1 MPRLM
6 TQHQRSLCIELIPK
20 MMSGELLKSQVREL
34 TGLTDGAINFF
45 RDIAKFHSYEHLVKT
60 EGKYKEDLYDL
71 EQTCK
76 LVELAYAAGLC
87 DSHITV
93 LARKVIVG
101 FRTLVDYRK
110 KLGYP
115 LIKGVSVA
123 SFIPNEDNNIVDPM
137 WYTWNVNAIDEI
149 VRKNKGNSL
158 RNVLLAHEDMLRSD
172 TAEHTYLDI
181 KNVKDLKKYKD
192 ILPQEEAHCI
202 FDKTSSYAEQLVA
215 IAKSSKKLN
224 AVEIA
229 KNLETDVGSV
239 RCDLRFIKL
248 HGTEEFLKY
257 GKRCAPKRYDLET
270 VKSLICLMGTFELS
284 QEFVAFT
291 YKLDRGELRRYQ
303 VNKEA
308 QKEDFVPI
316 FPNIPASTNIEL
328 FIKEIQKTTGLSDPF
343 DILEF
348 FYQKN
353 GLSVPEYHKKDG
365 FARYYNY
372 LQATGVPA
380 SAETATGVPTSG
392 ETATGVPASGET
404 ATGMPASGKTATG
417 VPASAETATGV
428 PTSGETATGVPASEE
443 TATGVPASGDTA
455 TGVPT
460 SGETATGVPASAET
474 ATGVPASGETATGMP
489 ASGDTAT
496 GMPASGDTATANN
509 LVEAGVYCPKGAKE
523 HPFYIGQIDHETR
536 ESFTSADLIFT
547 ISSDSFNREVN
558 TELPPRL
565 FGKARRGSAM
575 KKSVRKSVYRNKEVC
590 NYKSEQERLLEK
602 CGELPD
608 KFNYKQG
615 SKAPDTSFIALNTLV
630 YPLAHAMFDKTAGN
644 PEVKAS
650 SNSISVVKPAADCH
664 SYEVVYNCTATI
676 DCDMGGYWP
685 SVKCAVENISLLPE
699 ELFVPHDLSGLSF
712 MKLMPIH
719 AKELLA
725 DTASEEEQQTSLD
738 ADISANADTLE
749 ADNTGICDLVSETE
763 DSQLMLRV
771 SMLDETLR
779 LGITSFDA
787 LKSIDDISSN
797 PEWLKEAFKR
807 LMGYD
812 IGMSAE
818 EYKAKYQGKRGR
830 PPIVNPFS
838 EGFCTLP
845 TNVQE
850 SNQKHFTIAITTYML
865 AKEAVLKVPSRTDG
879 QYSGDYSAILVKC
892 YLDFTN
898 KMKGNVNKFV
908 ARHVFDVSAGREF
921 YMEKVRKRDEL
932 PTYKDANALSEAV
945 VLVNIEQKKNFGANK
960 MAAHLD
966 NEFGIACSVKTV
978 RKSMKVNGAMYQ
990 KQNTVQRKYDSYHGV
1005 NDNLVPN
1012 YVSRDFNPTDEWQL
1026 ICTDI
1031 TEVNCVEGKFY
1042 VAFWQ
1047 DAFSGKILTAT
1058 LSELET
1064 VEMVKSGQLEVIRMA
1079 PDGIY
1084 CLVHTDRGHQY
1095 LHLEYCKEFDNSEK
1109 FMRSVSGLGRCL
1121 DNAMIESLNGCF
1133 KEEVIARIPATELTR
1148 QRVREETAKWVEFY
1162 NFDRPNGR
1170 CNGLPPEHF
1179 LKLHRERKNQQASAP
1194 QNSQG

>member
-123 SFIPNEDNNIVDPM
+123 SFIPNEDNKIVDPM

-380 SAETATGVPTSG
+380 SAETATGVP
-392 ETATGVPASGET
+392 
-404 ATGMPASGKTATG
+404 
-417 VPASAETATGV
+417 ASAETATGV
-428 PTSGETATGVPASEE
+428 PTSGETATGVPAS
-443 TATGVPASGDTA
+443 G
-455 TGVPT
+455 
-460 SGETATGVPASAET
+460 ET

-496 GMPASGDTATANN
+496 GVPASGDTATANN

-685 SVKCAVENISLLPE
+685 CVKCAVENISLLPE

-865 AKEAVLKVPSRTDG
+865 AKEAVLKVPSRTEG

>member
-123 SFIPNEDNNIVDPM
+123 SFIPNEDNKIVDPM

-372 LQATGVPA
+372 L
-380 SAETATGVPTSG
+380 
-392 ETATGVPASGET
+392 
-404 ATGMPASGKTATG
+404 
-417 VPASAETATGV
+417 
-428 PTSGETATGVPASEE
+428 
-443 TATGVPASGDTA
+443 
-455 TGVPT
+455 
-460 SGETATGVPASAET
+460 
-474 ATGVPASGETATGMP
+474 
-489 ASGDTAT
+489 
-496 GMPASGDTATANN
+496 
-509 LVEAGVYCPKGAKE
+509 LVV
-523 HPFYIGQIDHETR
+523 TR
-536 ESFTSADLIFT
+536 E
-547 ISSDSFNREVN
+547 
-558 TELPPRL
+558 
-565 FGKARRGSAM
+565 
-575 KKSVRKSVYRNKEVC
+575 
-590 NYKSEQERLLEK
+590 
-602 CGELPD
+602 
-608 KFNYKQG
+608 
-615 SKAPDTSFIALNTLV
+615 
-630 YPLAHAMFDKTAGN
+630 
-644 PEVKAS
+644 
-650 SNSISVVKPAADCH
+650 NSR
-664 SYEVVYNCTATI
+664 
-676 DCDMGGYWP
+676 
-685 SVKCAVENISLLPE
+685 
-699 ELFVPHDLSGLSF
+699 F
-712 MKLMPIH
+712 
-719 AKELLA
+719 
-725 DTASEEEQQTSLD
+725 
-738 ADISANADTLE
+738 
-749 ADNTGICDLVSETE
+749 
-763 DSQLMLRV
+763 
-771 SMLDETLR
+771 
-779 LGITSFDA
+779 
-787 LKSIDDISSN
+787 
-797 PEWLKEAFKR
+797 
-807 LMGYD
+807 
-812 IGMSAE
+812 
-818 EYKAKYQGKRGR
+818 
-830 PPIVNPFS
+830 
-838 EGFCTLP
+838 
-845 TNVQE
+845 
-850 SNQKHFTIAITTYML
+850 
-865 AKEAVLKVPSRTDG
+865 
-879 QYSGDYSAILVKC
+879 
-892 YLDFTN
+892 
-898 KMKGNVNKFV
+898 
-908 ARHVFDVSAGREF
+908 
-921 YMEKVRKRDEL
+921 
-932 PTYKDANALSEAV
+932 
-945 VLVNIEQKKNFGANK
+945 
-960 MAAHLD
+960 
-966 NEFGIACSVKTV
+966 
-978 RKSMKVNGAMYQ
+978 
-990 KQNTVQRKYDSYHGV
+990 
-1005 NDNLVPN
+1005 
-1012 YVSRDFNPTDEWQL
+1012 
-1026 ICTDI
+1026 
-1031 TEVNCVEGKFY
+1031 
-1042 VAFWQ
+1042 
-1047 DAFSGKILTAT
+1047 
-1058 LSELET
+1058 
-1064 VEMVKSGQLEVIRMA
+1064 
-1079 PDGIY
+1079 
-1084 CLVHTDRGHQY
+1084 
-1095 LHLEYCKEFDNSEK
+1095 
-1109 FMRSVSGLGRCL
+1109 
-1121 DNAMIESLNGCF
+1121 
-1133 KEEVIARIPATELTR
+1133 
-1148 QRVREETAKWVEFY
+1148 
-1162 NFDRPNGR
+1162 
-1170 CNGLPPEHF
+1170 
-1179 LKLHRERKNQQASAP
+1179 
-1194 QNSQG
+1194 

>member
-123 SFIPNEDNNIVDPM
+123 SFIPNEDNKIVDPM

-392 ETATGVPASGET
+392 ETATCVPASGET
-404 ATGMPASGKTATG
+404 ATG
-417 VPASAETATGV
+417 V
-428 PTSGETATGVPASEE
+428 
-443 TATGVPASGDTA
+443 
-455 TGVPT
+455 
-460 SGETATGVPASAET
+460 
-474 ATGVPASGETATGMP
+474 
-489 ASGDTAT
+489 
-496 GMPASGDTATANN
+496 PASGDTATANN

-685 SVKCAVENISLLPE
+685 CVKCAVENISLLPE

-865 AKEAVLKVPSRTDG
+865 AKEAVLKVPSRTEG

-1031 TEVNCVEGKFY
+1031 TEVNCVEGKLY

>member
-123 SFIPNEDNNIVDPM
+123 SFIPNEDNKIVDPM

-380 SAETATGVPTSG
+380 SAETATGVSTSG
-392 ETATGVPASGET
+392 ETATGVPASGE
-404 ATGMPASGKTATG
+404 
-417 VPASAETATGV
+417 
-428 PTSGETATGVPASEE
+428 
-443 TATGVPASGDTA
+443 
-455 TGVPT
+455 
-460 SGETATGVPASAET
+460 
-474 ATGVPASGETATGMP
+474 
-489 ASGDTAT
+489 TAT

-685 SVKCAVENISLLPE
+685 CVKCAVENISLLPE

-865 AKEAVLKVPSRTDG
+865 AKEAVLKVPSRTEG

>member
-123 SFIPNEDNNIVDPM
+123 SFIPNEDNKIVDPM

-392 ETATGVPASGET
+392 ETATGVPASG
-404 ATGMPASGKTATG
+404 KTATG
-417 VPASAETATGV
+417 V
-428 PTSGETATGVPASEE
+428 
-443 TATGVPASGDTA
+443 
-455 TGVPT
+455 
-460 SGETATGVPASAET
+460 
-474 ATGVPASGETATGMP
+474 
-489 ASGDTAT
+489 
-496 GMPASGDTATANN
+496 PASGDTATANN

-685 SVKCAVENISLLPE
+685 CVKCAVENISLLPE

-865 AKEAVLKVPSRTDG
+865 AKEAVLKVPSRTEG

>member
-123 SFIPNEDNNIVDPM
+123 SFIPNEDNKIVDPM

-404 ATGMPASGKTATG
+404 ATGMPASG
-417 VPASAETATGV
+417 
-428 PTSGETATGVPASEE
+428 
-443 TATGVPASGDTA
+443 DTA
-455 TGVPT
+455 TGV
-460 SGETATGVPASAET
+460 
-474 ATGVPASGETATGMP
+474 
-489 ASGDTAT
+489 
-496 GMPASGDTATANN
+496 PASGDTATANN

-685 SVKCAVENISLLPE
+685 CVKCAVENISLLPE

-865 AKEAVLKVPSRTDG
+865 AKEAVLKVPSRTEG

>member
-123 SFIPNEDNNIVDPM
+123 SFIPNEDNKIVDPM

-404 ATGMPASGKTATG
+404 ATG
-417 VPASAETATGV
+417 
-428 PTSGETATGVPASEE
+428 
-443 TATGVPASGDTA
+443 
-455 TGVPT
+455 
-460 SGETATGVPASAET
+460 
-474 ATGVPASGETATGMP
+474 VPASGE
-489 ASGDTAT
+489 
-496 GMPASGDTATANN
+496 TATANN

-685 SVKCAVENISLLPE
+685 CVKCAVENISLLPE

-865 AKEAVLKVPSRTDG
+865 AKEAVLKVPSRTEG

>member
-123 SFIPNEDNNIVDPM
+123 SFIPNEDNKIVDPM

-392 ETATGVPASGET
+392 ETATGVPTSG
-404 ATGMPASGKTATG
+404 
-417 VPASAETATGV
+417 ETATGV
-428 PTSGETATGVPASEE
+428 PTSGETATGVPAS
-443 TATGVPASGDTA
+443 
-455 TGVPT
+455 
-460 SGETATGVPASAET
+460 GE
-474 ATGVPASGETATGMP
+474 
-489 ASGDTAT
+489 
-496 GMPASGDTATANN
+496 TATANN

-685 SVKCAVENISLLPE
+685 CVKCAVENISLLPE

-865 AKEAVLKVPSRTDG
+865 AKEAVLKVPSRTEG

>member
-20 MMSGELLKSQVREL
+20 MMSGELLKSQVREQ
-34 TGLTDGAINFF
+34 TNLTDGAINFF

-71 EQTCK
+71 EQTCN
-76 LVELAYAAGLC
+76 LVELAYATGLC

-93 LARKVIVG
+93 LSRKVIAG
-101 FRTLVDYRK
+101 FRALVDYRE

-123 SFIPNEDNNIVDPM
+123 SFIPNVDNKIVDPM
-137 WYTWNVNAIDEI
+137 WSTWNVNAIDEF

-158 RNVLLAHEDMLRSD
+158 RDVLQAHEDMLRSD
-172 TAEHTYLDI
+172 TEEHTYLDI

-192 ILPQEEAHCI
+192 FVPQEEAHCN
-202 FDKTSSYAEQLVA
+202 FNKTSSYAEQLVA

-308 QKEDFVPI
+308 KKEDFVPI

-380 SAETATGVPTSG
+380 SGETATGMPASGETATGVPASGETATGVPASGETATGVPASGETATGVPASG

-404 ATGMPASGKTATG
+404 ATGMPASG
-417 VPASAETATGV
+417 
-428 PTSGETATGVPASEE
+428 
-443 TATGVPASGDTA
+443 
-455 TGVPT
+455 
-460 SGETATGVPASAET
+460 ET
-474 ATGVPASGETATGMP
+474 ATGVPASGETATGVP
-489 ASGDTAT
+489 ASGETAT
-496 GMPASGDTATANN
+496 GVPASGETATANN

-685 SVKCAVENISLLPE
+685 CVKCAVENISLLPE

-725 DTASEEEQQTSLD
+725 DTTSEEEQQTSLD

-818 EYKAKYQGKRGR
+818 EYKAKYQGKKGR

-865 AKEAVLKVPSRTDG
+865 AKEAVLKVPSRTEG

-921 YMEKVRKRDEL
+921 YMEKVRKRNEL

-966 NEFGIACSVKTV
+966 KEFGIACSVKTV

>member
-123 SFIPNEDNNIVDPM
+123 SFIPNEDNKIVDPM

-192 ILPQEEAHCI
+192 ILPQEEAHCN

-428 PTSGETATGVPASEE
+428 PTSGETATGVPAS
-443 TATGVPASGDTA
+443 
-455 TGVPT
+455 
-460 SGETATGVPASAET
+460 
-474 ATGVPASGETATGMP
+474 GETATGMP
-489 ASGDTAT
+489 ASGKTAT
-496 GMPASGDTATANN
+496 GVPASGDTATANN

-685 SVKCAVENISLLPE
+685 CVKCAVENISLLPE

-865 AKEAVLKVPSRTDG
+865 AKEAVLKVPSRTEG

-1031 TEVNCVEGKFY
+1031 TEVNCVEGKLY

>member
-123 SFIPNEDNNIVDPM
+123 SFIPNEDNKIVDPM

-392 ETATGVPASGET
+392 ETATCVPASGET

-417 VPASAETATGV
+417 VPD
-428 PTSGETATGVPASEE
+428 
-443 TATGVPASGDTA
+443 SGDTA
-455 TGVPT
+455 TGV
-460 SGETATGVPASAET
+460 
-474 ATGVPASGETATGMP
+474 
-489 ASGDTAT
+489 
-496 GMPASGDTATANN
+496 PASGDTATANN

-685 SVKCAVENISLLPE
+685 CVKCAVENISLLPE

-865 AKEAVLKVPSRTDG
+865 AKEAVLKVPSRTEG

>member
-404 ATGMPASGKTATG
+404 ATGMPASG
-417 VPASAETATGV
+417 
-428 PTSGETATGVPASEE
+428 
-443 TATGVPASGDTA
+443 
-455 TGVPT
+455 
-460 SGETATGVPASAET
+460 
-474 ATGVPASGETATGMP
+474 ETATGMP
-489 ASGDTAT
+489 ASGKTAT
-496 GMPASGDTATANN
+496 GVPASGDTATANN

-685 SVKCAVENISLLPE
+685 CVKCAVENISLLPE

-865 AKEAVLKVPSRTDG
+865 AKEAVLKVPSRTEG

>member
-123 SFIPNEDNNIVDPM
+123 SFIPNEDNKIVDPM

-380 SAETATGVPTSG
+380 SAETATGVPASAETATGVPTSG

-404 ATGMPASGKTATG
+404 ATGMPASG
-417 VPASAETATGV
+417 ETATGV
-428 PTSGETATGVPASEE
+428 PTSGETATGVPASGE
-443 TATGVPASGDTA
+443 TATGVPASGKTA
-455 TGVPT
+455 TGV
-460 SGETATGVPASAET
+460 
-474 ATGVPASGETATGMP
+474 
-489 ASGDTAT
+489 
-496 GMPASGDTATANN
+496 PASGDTATANN

-685 SVKCAVENISLLPE
+685 CVKCAVENISLLPE

-865 AKEAVLKVPSRTDG
+865 AKEAVLKVPSRTEG

>member
-123 SFIPNEDNNIVDPM
+123 SFIPNVDNKIVDPM
-137 WYTWNVNAIDEI
+137 WSTWNVNAIDEI

-404 ATGMPASGKTATG
+404 ATGMPASG
-417 VPASAETATGV
+417 
-428 PTSGETATGVPASEE
+428 
-443 TATGVPASGDTA
+443 
-455 TGVPT
+455 
-460 SGETATGVPASAET
+460 
-474 ATGVPASGETATGMP
+474 ETATGMP
-489 ASGDTAT
+489 ASGKTAT
-496 GMPASGDTATANN
+496 GVPASGDTATANN

-685 SVKCAVENISLLPE
+685 CVKCAVENISLLPE

-865 AKEAVLKVPSRTDG
+865 AKEAVLKVPSRTEG

>member
-123 SFIPNEDNNIVDPM
+123 SFIPNEDNKIVDPM

-380 SAETATGVPTSG
+380 SAETATGVSTSG
-392 ETATGVPASGET
+392 
-404 ATGMPASGKTATG
+404 
-417 VPASAETATGV
+417 
-428 PTSGETATGVPASEE
+428 
-443 TATGVPASGDTA
+443 
-455 TGVPT
+455 
-460 SGETATGVPASAET
+460 ET

-496 GMPASGDTATANN
+496 GVPASGDTATANN

-685 SVKCAVENISLLPE
+685 CVKCAVENISLLPE

-865 AKEAVLKVPSRTDG
+865 AKEAVLKVPSRTEG

-932 PTYKDANALSEAV
+932 PTYKTANALSEAV

>member
-123 SFIPNEDNNIVDPM
+123 SFIPNEDNKIVDPM

-380 SAETATGVPTSG
+380 SAETATGVP
-392 ETATGVPASGET
+392 
-404 ATGMPASGKTATG
+404 
-417 VPASAETATGV
+417 
-428 PTSGETATGVPASEE
+428 
-443 TATGVPASGDTA
+443 
-455 TGVPT
+455 
-460 SGETATGVPASAET
+460 
-474 ATGVPASGETATGMP
+474 
-489 ASGDTAT
+489 
-496 GMPASGDTATANN
+496 ASGDTATANN

-685 SVKCAVENISLLPE
+685 CVKCAVENISLLPE

-865 AKEAVLKVPSRTDG
+865 AKEAVLKVPSRTEG

-1031 TEVNCVEGKFY
+1031 TEVNCVEGKLY

>member
-123 SFIPNEDNNIVDPM
+123 SFIPNEDNKIVDPM

-380 SAETATGVPTSG
+380 SAETATGVPASAETATGVPTSG

-417 VPASAETATGV
+417 V
-428 PTSGETATGVPASEE
+428 
-443 TATGVPASGDTA
+443 
-455 TGVPT
+455 
-460 SGETATGVPASAET
+460 
-474 ATGVPASGETATGMP
+474 
-489 ASGDTAT
+489 
-496 GMPASGDTATANN
+496 PASGDTATANN

-685 SVKCAVENISLLPE
+685 CVKCAVENISLLPE

-865 AKEAVLKVPSRTDG
+865 AKEAVLKVPSRTEG

>member
-123 SFIPNEDNNIVDPM
+123 SFIPNEDNKIVDPM

-417 VPASAETATGV
+417 VPD
-428 PTSGETATGVPASEE
+428 
-443 TATGVPASGDTA
+443 SGDTA
-455 TGVPT
+455 TGV
-460 SGETATGVPASAET
+460 
-474 ATGVPASGETATGMP
+474 
-489 ASGDTAT
+489 
-496 GMPASGDTATANN
+496 PASGDTATANN

-685 SVKCAVENISLLPE
+685 CVKCAVENISLLPE

-865 AKEAVLKVPSRTDG
+865 AKEAVLKVPSRTEG

>member
-417 VPASAETATGV
+417 VPAS
-428 PTSGETATGVPASEE
+428 
-443 TATGVPASGDTA
+443 
-455 TGVPT
+455 
-460 SGETATGVPASAET
+460 
-474 ATGVPASGETATGMP
+474 
-489 ASGDTAT
+489 
-496 GMPASGDTATANN
+496 GDTATANN

-685 SVKCAVENISLLPE
+685 CVKCAVENISLLPE

-865 AKEAVLKVPSRTDG
+865 AKEAVLKVPSRTEG

-1031 TEVNCVEGKFY
+1031 TEVNCVEGKLY

-1194 QNSQG
+1194 KNSQG

>member
-123 SFIPNEDNNIVDPM
+123 SFIPNEDNKIVDPM

-404 ATGMPASGKTATG
+404 ATG
-417 VPASAETATGV
+417 
-428 PTSGETATGVPASEE
+428 
-443 TATGVPASGDTA
+443 
-455 TGVPT
+455 
-460 SGETATGVPASAET
+460 
-474 ATGVPASGETATGMP
+474 VPASGETATGMP

-496 GMPASGDTATANN
+496 GVPASGDTATANN

-685 SVKCAVENISLLPE
+685 CVKCAVENISLLPE

-865 AKEAVLKVPSRTDG
+865 AKEAVLKVPSRTEG

>member
-123 SFIPNEDNNIVDPM
+123 SFIPNEDNKIVDPM

-380 SAETATGVPTSG
+380 SAETATGVPASAETATGVPASAETATGVPASGETATGMPASAETATGVPTSG

-417 VPASAETATGV
+417 V
-428 PTSGETATGVPASEE
+428 
-443 TATGVPASGDTA
+443 
-455 TGVPT
+455 
-460 SGETATGVPASAET
+460 
-474 ATGVPASGETATGMP
+474 
-489 ASGDTAT
+489 
-496 GMPASGDTATANN
+496 PASGDTATANN

-685 SVKCAVENISLLPE
+685 CVKCAVENISLLPE

-865 AKEAVLKVPSRTDG
+865 AKEAVLKVPSRTEG

-1194 QNSQG
+1194 QNSQS

>member
-123 SFIPNEDNNIVDPM
+123 SFIPNEDNKIVDPM

-380 SAETATGVPTSG
+380 SGETATGVPASGKTATGVPASGKTATGVPASAETATGVPASAETATGVPTSG

-417 VPASAETATGV
+417 V
-428 PTSGETATGVPASEE
+428 
-443 TATGVPASGDTA
+443 
-455 TGVPT
+455 
-460 SGETATGVPASAET
+460 
-474 ATGVPASGETATGMP
+474 
-489 ASGDTAT
+489 
-496 GMPASGDTATANN
+496 PASGDTATANN

-685 SVKCAVENISLLPE
+685 CVKCAVENISLLPE

-865 AKEAVLKVPSRTDG
+865 AKEAVLKVPSRTEG

-1031 TEVNCVEGKFY
+1031 TEVNCVEGKLY

>member
-123 SFIPNEDNNIVDPM
+123 SFIPNEDNKIVDPM

-380 SAETATGVPTSG
+380 SAETATGVSTSG

-404 ATGMPASGKTATG
+404 ATGMPAS
-417 VPASAETATGV
+417 AETATAV
-428 PTSGETATGVPASEE
+428 
-443 TATGVPASGDTA
+443 
-455 TGVPT
+455 
-460 SGETATGVPASAET
+460 
-474 ATGVPASGETATGMP
+474 
-489 ASGDTAT
+489 
-496 GMPASGDTATANN
+496 
-509 LVEAGVYCPKGAKE
+509 
-523 HPFYIGQIDHETR
+523 
-536 ESFTSADLIFT
+536 
-547 ISSDSFNREVN
+547 
-558 TELPPRL
+558 
-565 FGKARRGSAM
+565 
-575 KKSVRKSVYRNKEVC
+575 
-590 NYKSEQERLLEK
+590 
-602 CGELPD
+602 
-608 KFNYKQG
+608 
-615 SKAPDTSFIALNTLV
+615 
-630 YPLAHAMFDKTAGN
+630 
-644 PEVKAS
+644 
-650 SNSISVVKPAADCH
+650 
-664 SYEVVYNCTATI
+664 SYTH
-676 DCDMGGYWP
+676 
-685 SVKCAVENISLLPE
+685 L
-699 ELFVPHDLSGLSF
+699 
-712 MKLMPIH
+712 
-719 AKELLA
+719 
-725 DTASEEEQQTSLD
+725 
-738 ADISANADTLE
+738 
-749 ADNTGICDLVSETE
+749 
-763 DSQLMLRV
+763 
-771 SMLDETLR
+771 
-779 LGITSFDA
+779 
-787 LKSIDDISSN
+787 
-797 PEWLKEAFKR
+797 
-807 LMGYD
+807 
-812 IGMSAE
+812 
-818 EYKAKYQGKRGR
+818 
-830 PPIVNPFS
+830 
-838 EGFCTLP
+838 TLP
-845 TNVQE
+845 T
-850 SNQKHFTIAITTYML
+850 T
-865 AKEAVLKVPSRTDG
+865 
-879 QYSGDYSAILVKC
+879 
-892 YLDFTN
+892 
-898 KMKGNVNKFV
+898 
-908 ARHVFDVSAGREF
+908 
-921 YMEKVRKRDEL
+921 
-932 PTYKDANALSEAV
+932 
-945 VLVNIEQKKNFGANK
+945 
-960 MAAHLD
+960 
-966 NEFGIACSVKTV
+966 
-978 RKSMKVNGAMYQ
+978 
-990 KQNTVQRKYDSYHGV
+990 
-1005 NDNLVPN
+1005 
-1012 YVSRDFNPTDEWQL
+1012 
-1026 ICTDI
+1026 
-1031 TEVNCVEGKFY
+1031 
-1042 VAFWQ
+1042 
-1047 DAFSGKILTAT
+1047 
-1058 LSELET
+1058 
-1064 VEMVKSGQLEVIRMA
+1064 
-1079 PDGIY
+1079 
-1084 CLVHTDRGHQY
+1084 
-1095 LHLEYCKEFDNSEK
+1095 
-1109 FMRSVSGLGRCL
+1109 
-1121 DNAMIESLNGCF
+1121 
-1133 KEEVIARIPATELTR
+1133 
-1148 QRVREETAKWVEFY
+1148 
-1162 NFDRPNGR
+1162 
-1170 CNGLPPEHF
+1170 
-1179 LKLHRERKNQQASAP
+1179 
-1194 QNSQG
+1194 

>member
-123 SFIPNEDNNIVDPM
+123 SFIPNEDNKIVDPM

-417 VPASAETATGV
+417 VPAS
-428 PTSGETATGVPASEE
+428 
-443 TATGVPASGDTA
+443 
-455 TGVPT
+455 
-460 SGETATGVPASAET
+460 
-474 ATGVPASGETATGMP
+474 
-489 ASGDTAT
+489 
-496 GMPASGDTATANN
+496 GDTATANN

-685 SVKCAVENISLLPE
+685 CVKCAVENISLLPE

-725 DTASEEEQQTSLD
+725 DTTSEEEQQTSLD

-865 AKEAVLKVPSRTDG
+865 AKEAVLKVPSRTEG

>member
-380 SAETATGVPTSG
+380 SAETATGVSTSG
-392 ETATGVPASGET
+392 
-404 ATGMPASGKTATG
+404 
-417 VPASAETATGV
+417 
-428 PTSGETATGVPASEE
+428 
-443 TATGVPASGDTA
+443 
-455 TGVPT
+455 
-460 SGETATGVPASAET
+460 ET

-496 GMPASGDTATANN
+496 GVPASGDTATANN

-685 SVKCAVENISLLPE
+685 CVKCAVENISLLPE

-865 AKEAVLKVPSRTDG
+865 AKEAVLKVPSRTEG

>member
-20 MMSGELLKSQVREL
+20 MMSGELLKSQVREQ
-34 TGLTDGAINFF
+34 TNLTDGAINFF

-71 EQTCK
+71 EQTCN
-76 LVELAYAAGLC
+76 LVELAYATGLC

-93 LARKVIVG
+93 LSRKVIAG
-101 FRTLVDYRK
+101 FRAFVDYRE

-123 SFIPNEDNNIVDPM
+123 SFIPNEDNKIVDPM
-137 WYTWNVNAIDEI
+137 WYTWNVNAIDEF

-158 RNVLLAHEDMLRSD
+158 RDVLQAHEDMLRSD
-172 TAEHTYLDI
+172 TEEHTYLDI

-229 KNLETDVGSV
+229 ENLETDVGSV

-417 VPASAETATGV
+417 VPAS
-428 PTSGETATGVPASEE
+428 
-443 TATGVPASGDTA
+443 
-455 TGVPT
+455 
-460 SGETATGVPASAET
+460 
-474 ATGVPASGETATGMP
+474 GETATGMP
-489 ASGDTAT
+489 ASGKTAT
-496 GMPASGDTATANN
+496 GVPASGDTATANN

-685 SVKCAVENISLLPE
+685 CVKCAVENISLLPE

-725 DTASEEEQQTSLD
+725 DTTSEEEQQTSLD

-865 AKEAVLKVPSRTDG
+865 AKEAVLKIPSRTEG
-879 QYSGDYSAILVKC
+879 QYSGDYSKMLVKC

-932 PTYKDANALSEAV
+932 PTYKTANALSEAV

>member
-123 SFIPNEDNNIVDPM
+123 SFIPNEDNKIVDPM

-417 VPASAETATGV
+417 VPD
-428 PTSGETATGVPASEE
+428 
-443 TATGVPASGDTA
+443 SGDTA
-455 TGVPT
+455 TGV
-460 SGETATGVPASAET
+460 
-474 ATGVPASGETATGMP
+474 
-489 ASGDTAT
+489 
-496 GMPASGDTATANN
+496 PASGDTATANN

-685 SVKCAVENISLLPE
+685 CVKCAVENISLLPE

-787 LKSIDDISSN
+787 LKSIDDINSN

-865 AKEAVLKVPSRTDG
+865 AKEAVLKVPSRTEG

-932 PTYKDANALSEAV
+932 PTYKTANALSEAV

>member
-1 MPRLM
+1 M

-123 SFIPNEDNNIVDPM
+123 SFIPNEDNKIVDPM

-392 ETATGVPASGET
+392 ETATGVPASG
-404 ATGMPASGKTATG
+404 
-417 VPASAETATGV
+417 
-428 PTSGETATGVPASEE
+428 
-443 TATGVPASGDTA
+443 
-455 TGVPT
+455 
-460 SGETATGVPASAET
+460 
-474 ATGVPASGETATGMP
+474 
-489 ASGDTAT
+489 
-496 GMPASGDTATANN
+496 DTATANN

-685 SVKCAVENISLLPE
+685 CVKCAVENISLLPE

-865 AKEAVLKVPSRTDG
+865 AKEAVLKVPSRTEG

>member
-1 MPRLM
+1 M
-6 TQHQRSLCIELIPK
+6 
-20 MMSGELLKSQVREL
+20 
-34 TGLTDGAINFF
+34 
-45 RDIAKFHSYEHLVKT
+45 
-60 EGKYKEDLYDL
+60 
-71 EQTCK
+71 
-76 LVELAYAAGLC
+76 
-87 DSHITV
+87 
-93 LARKVIVG
+93 
-101 FRTLVDYRK
+101 
-110 KLGYP
+110 

-123 SFIPNEDNNIVDPM
+123 SFIPNVDNKIVDPM
-137 WYTWNVNAIDEI
+137 WSTWNVNAIDGF

-392 ETATGVPASGET
+392 ETATGVPT
-404 ATGMPASGKTATG
+404 
-417 VPASAETATGV
+417 
-428 PTSGETATGVPASEE
+428 
-443 TATGVPASGDTA
+443 SGDTA
-455 TGVPT
+455 TGV
-460 SGETATGVPASAET
+460 
-474 ATGVPASGETATGMP
+474 
-489 ASGDTAT
+489 
-496 GMPASGDTATANN
+496 PASGDTATANN

-565 FGKARRGSAM
+565 FGKARRGNAM

-685 SVKCAVENISLLPE
+685 CVKCAVENISLLPE

-865 AKEAVLKVPSRTDG
+865 AKEAVLKVPSRTEG

-990 KQNTVQRKYDSYHGV
+990 KQNTVQRKYDSFHGV

-1194 QNSQG
+1194 QKSQG

>member
-20 MMSGELLKSQVREL
+20 MMSGELLKSQVREQ
-34 TGLTDGAINFF
+34 TNLTDGAINFF

-71 EQTCK
+71 EQTCN
-76 LVELAYAAGLC
+76 LVELAYATGLC

-93 LARKVIVG
+93 LSRKVIAG
-101 FRTLVDYRK
+101 FRALVDYRE

-123 SFIPNEDNNIVDPM
+123 SFIPNVDNKIVDPM
-137 WYTWNVNAIDEI
+137 WSTWNVNAIDEF

-158 RNVLLAHEDMLRSD
+158 RDVLQAHEDMLRSD
-172 TAEHTYLDI
+172 TEEHTYLDI

-192 ILPQEEAHCI
+192 FVPQEEAHCN
-202 FDKTSSYAEQLVA
+202 FNKTSSYAEQLVA

-308 QKEDFVPI
+308 KKEDFVPI

-380 SAETATGVPTSG
+380 SGETATGMPASGETATGVPASGETATGVPASGETATGVPASGETATGVPASGETATGVPASG

-404 ATGMPASGKTATG
+404 ATGMPASG
-417 VPASAETATGV
+417 
-428 PTSGETATGVPASEE
+428 
-443 TATGVPASGDTA
+443 
-455 TGVPT
+455 
-460 SGETATGVPASAET
+460 ET
-474 ATGVPASGETATGMP
+474 ATGVPASGETATGVP
-489 ASGDTAT
+489 ASGETAT
-496 GMPASGDTATANN
+496 GVPASGETATANN

-685 SVKCAVENISLLPE
+685 CVKCAVENISLLPE

-725 DTASEEEQQTSLD
+725 DTTSEEEQQTSLD

-818 EYKAKYQGKRGR
+818 EYKAKYQGKKGR

-865 AKEAVLKVPSRTDG
+865 AKEAVLKVPSRTEG

-921 YMEKVRKRDEL
+921 YMEKVRKRNEL

-966 NEFGIACSVKTV
+966 KEFGIACSVKTV

>member
-123 SFIPNEDNNIVDPM
+123 SFIPNEDNKIVDPM

-380 SAETATGVPTSG
+380 SAETATGVPASA
-392 ETATGVPASGET
+392 ETATGVSTSGET

-417 VPASAETATGV
+417 V
-428 PTSGETATGVPASEE
+428 
-443 TATGVPASGDTA
+443 
-455 TGVPT
+455 
-460 SGETATGVPASAET
+460 
-474 ATGVPASGETATGMP
+474 
-489 ASGDTAT
+489 
-496 GMPASGDTATANN
+496 PASGDTATANN

-685 SVKCAVENISLLPE
+685 CVKCAVENISLLPE

-725 DTASEEEQQTSLD
+725 DTTSEEEQQTSLD

-865 AKEAVLKVPSRTDG
+865 AKEAVLKVPSRTEG

>member
-1 MPRLM
+1 M
-6 TQHQRSLCIELIPK
+6 
-20 MMSGELLKSQVREL
+20 
-34 TGLTDGAINFF
+34 
-45 RDIAKFHSYEHLVKT
+45 
-60 EGKYKEDLYDL
+60 
-71 EQTCK
+71 
-76 LVELAYAAGLC
+76 AYAAGLC

-123 SFIPNEDNNIVDPM
+123 SFIPNEDNKIVDPM

-158 RNVLLAHEDMLRSD
+158 RNVLLTHEDMLRSD

-404 ATGMPASGKTATG
+404 ATGMPASGKQ
-417 VPASAETATGV
+417 PLECLPAETATGV

-725 DTASEEEQQTSLD
+725 DTASE
-738 ADISANADTLE
+738 
-749 ADNTGICDLVSETE
+749 
-763 DSQLMLRV
+763 
-771 SMLDETLR
+771 
-779 LGITSFDA
+779 
-787 LKSIDDISSN
+787 
-797 PEWLKEAFKR
+797 
-807 LMGYD
+807 
-812 IGMSAE
+812 
-818 EYKAKYQGKRGR
+818 RG
-830 PPIVNPFS
+830 
-838 EGFCTLP
+838 T
-845 TNVQE
+845 TNL
-850 SNQKHFTIAITTYML
+850 F
-865 AKEAVLKVPSRTDG
+865 
-879 QYSGDYSAILVKC
+879 
-892 YLDFTN
+892 
-898 KMKGNVNKFV
+898 
-908 ARHVFDVSAGREF
+908 
-921 YMEKVRKRDEL
+921 
-932 PTYKDANALSEAV
+932 
-945 VLVNIEQKKNFGANK
+945 
-960 MAAHLD
+960 
-966 NEFGIACSVKTV
+966 
-978 RKSMKVNGAMYQ
+978 
-990 KQNTVQRKYDSYHGV
+990 
-1005 NDNLVPN
+1005 
-1012 YVSRDFNPTDEWQL
+1012 
-1026 ICTDI
+1026 
-1031 TEVNCVEGKFY
+1031 
-1042 VAFWQ
+1042 
-1047 DAFSGKILTAT
+1047 
-1058 LSELET
+1058 
-1064 VEMVKSGQLEVIRMA
+1064 
-1079 PDGIY
+1079 
-1084 CLVHTDRGHQY
+1084 
-1095 LHLEYCKEFDNSEK
+1095 
-1109 FMRSVSGLGRCL
+1109 RC
-1121 DNAMIESLNGCF
+1121 
-1133 KEEVIARIPATELTR
+1133 
-1148 QRVREETAKWVEFY
+1148 
-1162 NFDRPNGR
+1162 
-1170 CNGLPPEHF
+1170 
-1179 LKLHRERKNQQASAP
+1179 
-1194 QNSQG
+1194 

>member
-123 SFIPNEDNNIVDPM
+123 SFIPNEDNKIVDPM

-417 VPASAETATGV
+417 VPAS
-428 PTSGETATGVPASEE
+428 
-443 TATGVPASGDTA
+443 GDTA
-455 TGVPT
+455 TGV
-460 SGETATGVPASAET
+460 
-474 ATGVPASGETATGMP
+474 
-489 ASGDTAT
+489 
-496 GMPASGDTATANN
+496 PASGDTATANN

-685 SVKCAVENISLLPE
+685 CVKCAVENISLLPE

-865 AKEAVLKVPSRTDG
+865 AKEAVLKVPSRTEG

>member
-123 SFIPNEDNNIVDPM
+123 SFIPNEDNKIVDPM

-404 ATGMPASGKTATG
+404 ATGMPASG
-417 VPASAETATGV
+417 
-428 PTSGETATGVPASEE
+428 
-443 TATGVPASGDTA
+443 
-455 TGVPT
+455 
-460 SGETATGVPASAET
+460 
-474 ATGVPASGETATGMP
+474 ETATGMP
-489 ASGDTAT
+489 ASGKTAT
-496 GMPASGDTATANN
+496 GVPASGDTATANN

-685 SVKCAVENISLLPE
+685 CVKCAVENISLLPE

-865 AKEAVLKVPSRTDG
+865 AKEAVLKVPSRTEG

-921 YMEKVRKRDEL
+921 YMEKVRKRNEL

>member
-6 TQHQRSLCIELIPK
+6 TRHQRSLCIELIPK

-380 SAETATGVPTSG
+380 S
-392 ETATGVPASGET
+392 
-404 ATGMPASGKTATG
+404 
-417 VPASAETATGV
+417 
-428 PTSGETATGVPASEE
+428 
-443 TATGVPASGDTA
+443 
-455 TGVPT
+455 
-460 SGETATGVPASAET
+460 
-474 ATGVPASGETATGMP
+474 
-489 ASGDTAT
+489 
-496 GMPASGDTATANN
+496 GDTATANN

-685 SVKCAVENISLLPE
+685 CVKCAVENISLLPE

-725 DTASEEEQQTSLD
+725 DTTSEEEQQTSLD

-865 AKEAVLKVPSRTDG
+865 AKEAVLKVPSRTEG

-945 VLVNIEQKKNFGANK
+945 VLVNIEQNKNFGANK

>member
-123 SFIPNEDNNIVDPM
+123 SFIPNEDNKIVDPM

-380 SAETATGVPTSG
+380 SAETATG
-392 ETATGVPASGET
+392 
-404 ATGMPASGKTATG
+404 MPASGKTATG
-417 VPASAETATGV
+417 M
-428 PTSGETATGVPASEE
+428 
-443 TATGVPASGDTA
+443 
-455 TGVPT
+455 
-460 SGETATGVPASAET
+460 
-474 ATGVPASGETATGMP
+474 PASGE
-489 ASGDTAT
+489 TAT

-685 SVKCAVENISLLPE
+685 CVKCAVENISLLPE

-787 LKSIDDISSN
+787 LKSIDDINSN

-879 QYSGDYSAILVKC
+879 QYSGDYSEMLVKC

-932 PTYKDANALSEAV
+932 PTYKTANALSEAV
-945 VLVNIEQKKNFGANK
+945 VLVNIEQKYNFGANK
-960 MAAHLD
+960 MAAHID
-966 NEFGIACSVKTV
+966 KEFGIACSVKTV

>member
-123 SFIPNEDNNIVDPM
+123 SFIPNEDNKIVDPM

-404 ATGMPASGKTATG
+404 ATGMPASA
-417 VPASAETATGV
+417 
-428 PTSGETATGVPASEE
+428 E
-443 TATGVPASGDTA
+443 TATGVPASG
-455 TGVPT
+455 
-460 SGETATGVPASAET
+460 ET

-489 ASGDTAT
+489 ASGETAT
-496 GMPASGDTATANN
+496 GMPASGKTATGVPASGDTATANN

-685 SVKCAVENISLLPE
+685 CVKCAVENISLLPE

-865 AKEAVLKVPSRTDG
+865 AKEAVLKVPSRTEG

-921 YMEKVRKRDEL
+921 YMEKVRKRNEL

>member
-123 SFIPNEDNNIVDPM
+123 SFIPNEDNKIVDPM

-380 SAETATGVPTSG
+380 SAETATGVPASA
-392 ETATGVPASGET
+392 ETATGVSTSGET

-417 VPASAETATGV
+417 VPAS
-428 PTSGETATGVPASEE
+428 
-443 TATGVPASGDTA
+443 GDTA
-455 TGVPT
+455 TGV
-460 SGETATGVPASAET
+460 
-474 ATGVPASGETATGMP
+474 
-489 ASGDTAT
+489 
-496 GMPASGDTATANN
+496 PASGDTATANN

-685 SVKCAVENISLLPE
+685 CVKCAVENISLLPE

-738 ADISANADTLE
+738 ADTSANADTLE

-865 AKEAVLKVPSRTDG
+865 AKEAVLKVPSRTEG

-932 PTYKDANALSEAV
+932 PTYKTANALSEAV

>member
-123 SFIPNEDNNIVDPM
+123 SFIPNEDNKIVDPM

-392 ETATGVPASGET
+392 ETATGMPASGE
-404 ATGMPASGKTATG
+404 
-417 VPASAETATGV
+417 
-428 PTSGETATGVPASEE
+428 
-443 TATGVPASGDTA
+443 
-455 TGVPT
+455 
-460 SGETATGVPASAET
+460 
-474 ATGVPASGETATGMP
+474 
-489 ASGDTAT
+489 TAT

-685 SVKCAVENISLLPE
+685 CVKCAVENISLLPE

-865 AKEAVLKVPSRTDG
+865 AKEAVLKVPSRTEG

>member
-123 SFIPNEDNNIVDPM
+123 SFIPNEDNKIVDPM

-215 IAKSSKKLN
+215 IVKSSKKLN

-372 LQATGVPA
+372 LQATGVPTSGETATGVPASGETATGMPA

-404 ATGMPASGKTATG
+404 ATGMPASG
-417 VPASAETATGV
+417 
-428 PTSGETATGVPASEE
+428 
-443 TATGVPASGDTA
+443 
-455 TGVPT
+455 
-460 SGETATGVPASAET
+460 
-474 ATGVPASGETATGMP
+474 ETATGMP
-489 ASGDTAT
+489 TSGE
-496 GMPASGDTATANN
+496 TATANN

-615 SKAPDTSFIALNTLV
+615 SKAPETSFIALNTLV

-685 SVKCAVENISLLPE
+685 CVKCAVENISLLPE

-865 AKEAVLKVPSRTDG
+865 AKEAVLKVPSRTEG